1 MENSIDDKKKFATV
15 IKGLAGNFGG
25 KVSKDDLRLRFTALI
40 DYSIADI
47 GKAGTWLLKH
57 REKEFPPV
65 PTTKE
70 IIDAIDKVSGKL
82 ETKTKAGLECDK
94 VIKAL
99 NYFVREFT
107 ILFKDKT
114 TQYLMTNRWTFYQLG
129 MMKEEDLKWWRKDFV
144 QAYEEIDKQEVTF
157 LDVAE
162 KCGMIPASDLK
173 KLLPEA

>member
-1 MENSIDDKKKFATV
+1 M
-15 IKGLAGNFGG
+15 
-25 KVSKDDLRLRFTALI
+25 
-40 DYSIADI
+40 
-47 GKAGTWLLKH
+47 
-57 REKEFPPV
+57 
-65 PTTKE
+65 
-70 IIDAIDKVSGKL
+70 
-82 ETKTKAGLECDK
+82 
-94 VIKAL
+94 
-99 NYFVREFT
+99 
-107 ILFKDKT
+107 FKDKT